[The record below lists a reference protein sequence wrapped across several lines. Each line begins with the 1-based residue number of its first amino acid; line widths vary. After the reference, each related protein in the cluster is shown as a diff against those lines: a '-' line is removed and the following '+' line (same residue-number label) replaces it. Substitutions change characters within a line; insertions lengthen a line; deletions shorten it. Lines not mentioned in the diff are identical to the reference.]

1 MLFELL
7 LLILEPIH
15 QAGSCGCL
23 LRDIEFPM
31 DPNARPESS
40 YPLIRSGENFFT
52 STFSPLQIVS
62 TTRPPIHR
70 LLRSTIPSFELLS
83 ITMKVKGGGK

>member
-1 MLFELL
+1 
-7 LLILEPIH
+7 
-15 QAGSCGCL
+15 
-23 LRDIEFPM
+23 M

-62 TTRPPIHR
+62 TTPIHR

-83 ITMKVKGGGK
+83 ITMKVKGGGE

>member
-1 MLFELL
+1 
-7 LLILEPIH
+7 
-15 QAGSCGCL
+15 
-23 LRDIEFPM
+23 M

-62 TTRPPIHR
+62 TTWPPIHR

-83 ITMKVKGGGK
+83 ITMKVKRGGE

>member
-1 MLFELL
+1 
-7 LLILEPIH
+7 
-15 QAGSCGCL
+15 
-23 LRDIEFPM
+23 M

-52 STFSPLQIVS
+52 SSFFSPLQIVS

-83 ITMKVKGGGK
+83 ITMKVKRGGE